1 MTDLSEK
8 DFDYISIVASR
19 KAEFYRFTKNR
30 LMELLK
36 KQSPDSSVSD
46 EEVDMRLRKSISE
59 LDNLLFLSEEE
70 KTTNTIEPT
79 SQVQL
84 SQKSKDEIQERLI
97 RAMTKD

>member
-1 MTDLSEK
+1 MTDLSGK

-19 KAEFYRFTKNR
+19 KAEFYRFTKDR
-30 LMELLK
+30 LIELLK
-36 KQSPDSSVSD
+36 KQSPDSTVN
-46 EEVDMRLRKSISE
+46 EKEVDLRLRKSISE

-70 KTTNTIEPT
+70 KATNLIAPT

-97 RAMTKD
+97 RAMTRD